1 MIIIG
6 LTGSIG
12 MGKST
17 VSRQFAAL
25 GAKVANSDDFV
36 HQMMEKDEVIA
47 EIAEIF
53 PSSIIDKKIDRK
65 ILGQIVFADEKKRK
79 ILEKILH
86 PRVVELEEKFVKK
99 QQKLGAKLVVLDI
112 PLLFETGADA
122 RVDYTIVVSAP
133 KNVQRRRVLA
143 RAGMSSE
150 KFERILK
157 TQMPDLEKKKR
168 ADFIIPTG
176 LGKAYSF
183 REVRAFF
190 IQAYTALNFGSCI
203 KLYTSPCLPCVDLK

>member
-1 MIIIG
+1 
-6 LTGSIG
+6 

-25 GAKVANSDDFV
+25 GAKVANADDFV
-36 HQMMEKDEVIA
+36 HQLMEKDDVISEISEV
-47 EIAEIF
+47 F
-53 PSSIIDKKIDRK
+53 PNAIIDKKIDRK
-65 ILGQIVFADEKKRK
+65 ILGKIVFADETKRK

-86 PRVVELEEKFVKK
+86 PKVVELEEKFVKK

-122 RVDYTIVVSAP
+122 RVDYAVVVSAP
-133 KNVQRRRVLA
+133 KDVQRRRVLA
-143 RAGMSSE
+143 RAGMSAE

-176 LGKAYSF
+176 LGKSYSF
-183 REVRAFF
+183 REVRRVYLSICHPLAEGVA
-190 IQAYTALNFGSCI
+190 I
-203 KLYTSPCLPCVDLK
+203 